1 MKKKLIL
8 DYRNTENSVVTSAKV
23 KDQERYFTKTFYY
36 ELNKYIFLN
45 ALLRLSYEIMP
56 KNFAYRI
63 LQKYRK

>member
-1 MKKKLIL
+1 MKKKS
-8 DYRNTENSVVTSAKV
+8 SVATSAKV
-23 KDQERYFTKTFYY
+23 KDQKRYFTKTFYH
-36 ELNKYIFLN
+36 ELNKYLFLN